1 MKTIQKAKIEIV
13 RIAEIELADLMG
25 IGMTFVVL
33 GIGLSYGL
41 SVQADI
47 RDDLAQNDCSGW
59 YNDTSKI
66 CQSATGVVD
75 NWGGTAYNASQ
86 KAIEAN
92 AKIPSKLPMIATVL
106 LASIIIGLLVRYLW
120 GSFGGQNKQ

>member
-1 MKTIQKAKIEIV
+1 MKCEIV
-13 RIAEIELADLMG
+13 KHVEVAEIELADLMG

-33 GIGLSYGL
+33 GIGMSYGL
-41 SVQADI
+41 SVQTDV
-47 RDDLAQNDCSGW
+47 RDDMTVNS
-59 YNDTSKI
+59 
-66 CQSATGVVD
+66 VE
-75 NWGGTAYNASQ
+75 YNASQ

-92 AKIPSKLPMIATVL
+92 AKIPSKMPMIATVL